1 MTSFPNA
8 SQPASRQNLR
18 LKWVIGVNSKQ
29 EIQAIKKMIYAD
41 LMDEQKTEL
50 LIAAFLGM
58 VSEALNDDLPEVS
71 RFDVLRNAFE
81 CRGKEE
87 QRALLMKYKKTGI
100 ADWRAIIGGVE
111 I

>member
-1 MTSFPNA
+1 M
-8 SQPASRQNLR
+8 
-18 LKWVIGVNSKQ
+18 IGVNSKQ

-100 ADWRAIIGGVE
+100 ADWRAIIGGIE
-111 I
+111 R